1 MRALQKRNRWRPK
14 KKQSKQEW
22 TDLSEKACTNCHFI
36 TKENVCPKCRSTS
49 FSEDFSGLVVM
60 FDPDNSSIA
69 KAMNIK
75 EKGRYA
81 LKVR

>member
-1 MRALQKRNRWRPK
+1 M
-14 KKQSKQEW
+14 
-22 TDLSEKACTNCHFI
+22 SEKACSSCHFI
-36 TKENVCPKCRSTS
+36 TKENVCPKCKTS
-49 FSEDFSGLVVM
+49 SLSDDFSGLVIV
-60 FDPDNSSIA
+60 FDPEGSAIA

>member
-1 MRALQKRNRWRPK
+1 M
-14 KKQSKQEW
+14 
-22 TDLSEKACTNCHFI
+22 SEKACSNCHFI
-36 TKENVCPKCRSTS
+36 TRENVCPKCRSTS
-49 FSEDFSGLVVM
+49 LSDDFGGLVIIL
-60 FDPDNSSIA
+60 DPESSAIA

>member
-1 MRALQKRNRWRPK
+1 M
-14 KKQSKQEW
+14 
-22 TDLSEKACTNCHFI
+22 SEKACVTCHFI
-36 TKENVCPKCRSTS
+36 TKENICPKCKTS
-49 FSEDFSGLVVM
+49 SLSDDFSGIVIV
-60 FDPDNSSIA
+60 FDPENSAIA

>member
-1 MRALQKRNRWRPK
+1 MN
-14 KKQSKQEW
+14 
-22 TDLSEKACTNCHFI
+22 EKACANCHFI
-36 TKENVCPKCRSTS
+36 TKENVCPRCKSS
-49 FSEDFSGLVVM
+49 NLSDDFGGLLIVIQ
-60 FDPDNSSIA
+60 PEESAIA

>member
-1 MRALQKRNRWRPK
+1 M
-14 KKQSKQEW
+14 
-22 TDLSEKACTNCHFI
+22 TEKACTVCHTI
-36 TKENVCPKCRSTS
+36 TKENVCPKCKSTAL
-49 FSEDFSGLVVM
+49 SEDFSGLVIM
-60 FDPDNSSIA
+60 FDPENSAIA

>member
-1 MRALQKRNRWRPK
+1 M
-14 KKQSKQEW
+14 
-22 TDLSEKACTNCHFI
+22 SEKACTSCHYI
-36 TKENVCPKCRSTS
+36 TKDNICSRCKATN
-49 FSEDFSGLVVM
+49 FSEDFSGLVIM
-60 FDPDNSSIA
+60 FDPETSAIA

>member
-1 MRALQKRNRWRPK
+1 M
-14 KKQSKQEW
+14 
-22 TDLSEKACTNCHFI
+22 SEKAWANCHFI
-36 TKENVCPKCRSTS
+36 TKENICGKCKSSS

-60 FDPDNSSIA
+60 FDPENSAIA

>member
-1 MRALQKRNRWRPK
+1 M
-14 KKQSKQEW
+14 
-22 TDLSEKACTNCHFI
+22 SEKACSVCHFI
-36 TKENVCPKCRSTS
+36 TRENVCPKCRGSS
-49 FSEDFSGLVVM
+49 LSDDFSGLLIV
-60 FDPDNSSIA
+60 FDTEGSAIA

>member
-1 MRALQKRNRWRPK
+1 M
-14 KKQSKQEW
+14 
-22 TDLSEKACTNCHFI
+22 SEKACTNCHFI

-49 FSEDFSGLVVM
+49 MSEDFGGVVIV
-60 FDPDNSSIA
+60 FDPASSAVA
-69 KAMNIK
+69 KAMKIK